1 MKNRLLI
8 KIFLL
13 LTITPFLSCKDSVIQ
28 QKNKVAKIKI
38 NKNKISTNKIENTT
52 LQTNTY
58 KLNNGQTILI
68 KNKKLS
74 ILDFQGK
81 TILTNNNIIRLKDGN
96 QQCMS
101 EGFQKIV
108 SKGDFFTVEQQN
120 CSNKFIIGEY
130 ITFKYNKNSSNYY
143 LSKIGYTYID
153 KKNPENKISD
163 KIYTPNDFG
172 KIKLKDLNHNSLYIV
187 LINKK

>member
-1 MKNRLLI
+1 MKNRPQF

-13 LTITPFLSCKDSVIQ
+13 IIITAFLSCKDSVS
-28 QKNKVAKIKI
+28 QKKSKVPKIKTTE
-38 NKNKISTNKIENTT
+38 NKILTDKIENTK

-68 KNKKLS
+68 ENNKLS
-74 ILDFQGK
+74 ILNSKGK
-81 TILTNNNIIRLKDGN
+81 TILTNNNIIRVKDGN
-96 QQCMS
+96 QQCIS
-101 EGFQKIV
+101 DGFQKIT

-120 CSNKFIIGEY
+120 CSNKYIIGEY
-130 ITFKYNKNSSNYY
+130 ITFKYNKNSNNYH
-143 LSKIGYTYID
+143 LSKIGYTYVD

-172 KIKLKDLNHNSLYIV
+172 EIKLKDLNHNSLYV
-187 LINKK
+187 DLINKK